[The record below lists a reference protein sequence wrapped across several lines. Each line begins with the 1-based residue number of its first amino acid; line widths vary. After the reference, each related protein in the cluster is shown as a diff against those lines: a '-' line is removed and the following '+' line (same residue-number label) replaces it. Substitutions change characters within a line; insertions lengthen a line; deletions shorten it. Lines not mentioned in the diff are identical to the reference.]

1 MYQHFCSYLHMAIGL
16 IHIHR
21 QERSKSMLLIFHRK
35 SSTHPVITMCFNL
48 LYLTW
53 CSHWPCKA
61 VYWYPRIAATS
72 SHKLKWHKTRDI
84 YSPSIL
90 EARSLKSRW
99 QQDYLPSESSREQSL
114 PCSSSVCVCVCCSFL
129 SLVRGVCVCVCCS
142 FLSLV
147 RTLSLDSGP
156 ILLQDDL
163 ISRSLP

>member
-1 MYQHFCSYLHMAIGL
+1 
-16 IHIHR
+16 
-21 QERSKSMLLIFHRK
+21 
-35 SSTHPVITMCFNL
+35 MCFNL

-129 SLVRGVCVCVCCS
+129 SLVRCVCVCVCVCVLL
-142 FLSLV
+142 LSVSCKDTVTGFRAYFTPGWSHLKILALITLV
-147 RTLSLDSGP
+147 KTLIPNKFKFWGP
-156 ILLQDDL
+156 RWVYILESTVQPTMDKYQ
-163 ISRSLP
+163 